1 MPGTV
6 KRLSLKVRADP
17 RLSPKVPTMTI
28 SAGFPST
35 FRRMAIVALVAV
47 APSLSACESLGLVAV
62 PFIPENTPENLTVDP
77 YIWAGA
83 KETLNFLPLAS
94 EDPVAGRI
102 ETSWGEISAGS
113 GEEVR
118 VVVQIFPGA
127 PSASSVA
134 VTVYR
139 RIGGSPAGV
148 NPETAVT
155 VQQAIL
161 LRARQIKTALD
172 EELY

>member
-1 MPGTV
+1 MSQDVCKP
-6 KRLSLKVRADP
+6 
-17 RLSPKVPTMTI
+17 
-28 SAGFPST
+28 AGFTSKLRIAA
-35 FRRMAIVALVAV
+35 FAALVALV
-47 APSLSACESLGLVAV
+47 PGLSACETLGLVPV
-62 PFIPENTPENLTVDP
+62 PFIPENTPDNLTVDP

-83 KETLNFLPLAS
+83 QETLSFLPIAS
-94 EDPVAGRI
+94 TDPVAGRI
-102 ETSWGEISAGS
+102 ETGWGEVSAGS

-118 VVVQIFPGA
+118 VIVQIYPGA
-127 PSASSVA
+127 PNASSVA

-139 RIGGSPAGV
+139 RVGGAPAGV

-172 EELY
+172 EEMY